1 MTPFRSLLAALA
13 LAPLA
18 TSVGANSFN
27 ATYMV
32 RMSVDAA
39 KAAPQSA
46 RDRAMIEGASMLGSF
61 EVGTIVDSGS
71 HAKGVFRLQSKGTG
85 SRALKTII
93 PDDRLELARSSEGQ
107 VRQGNL
113 ATLRFSDKRGSS
125 ALLTYS
131 ADLDKKR
138 YEMRRAGQVTETGAL
153 KYATV
158 DIASLPY
165 LFLGRAAPTAAFSVA
180 YTDAKSVH
188 LAGFRVTRETLEVAG
203 SNVAVTRL
211 TSAPRTA
218 KDPQIDIWLRNE
230 DSFPLRVRVGLSA
243 QWGAVADQLIR
254 SLPPIFKPG

>member
-1 MTPFRSLLAALA
+1 MTLLRLLLAALT
-13 LAPLA
+13 LTLA
-18 TSVGANSFN
+18 TSVAANPFT

-32 RMSVDAA
+32 QMAVDAG
-39 KAAPQSA
+39 KATPQTP
-46 RDRAMIEGASMLGSF
+46 RDRAMVQGASMLGSF
-61 EVGTIVDSGS
+61 EVGTIVDTGS
-71 HAKGVFRLQSKGTG
+71 LANGVFRLQSKGTG

-107 VRQGNL
+107 IRQGNL
-113 ATLRFSDKRGSS
+113 VTLRFSDKRGSS

-131 ADLDKKR
+131 ADIDKKR
-138 YEMRRAGQVTETGAL
+138 YEMRRAGQVTEVGAL

-165 LFLGRAAPTAAFSVA
+165 LFLGRTPPTAAFSVA

-218 KDPQIDIWLRNE
+218 KDPQIDLWLRNE

-243 QWGAVADQLIR
+243 QWGAVADQIIKT
-254 SLPPIFKPG
+254 LPPIFKPG

>member
-1 MTPFRSLLAALA
+1 MTRIRSLFAAFSLA
-13 LAPLA
+13 LAA
-18 TSVGANSFN
+18 SVAANPFS

-32 RMSVDAA
+32 QMSVDAA
-39 KAAPQSA
+39 KASPESA
-46 RDRAMIEGASMLGSF
+46 RDRAMIQGASMLGSF
-61 EVGTIVDSGS
+61 EVGTIVDAGS
-71 HAKGVFRLQSKGTG
+71 LSKGVFRLQSKGTG

-107 VRQGNL
+107 IRQGNL
-113 ATLRFSDKRGSS
+113 VTLRFSDKRGSS

-138 YEMRRAGQVTETGAL
+138 YEIRRAGQATETGAL

-158 DIASLPY
+158 DIAALPY
-165 LFLGRAAPTAAFSVA
+165 LFLGRTPPTAPFSVA

-188 LAGFRVTRETLEVAG
+188 LAGFRVTRETLEIAG
-203 SNVAVTRL
+203 SKVGVTRL
-211 TSAPRTA
+211 TSAPRTP

-243 QWGAVADQLIR
+243 QWGAVADQTIKA
-254 SLPPIFKPG
+254 LPPVFKPS